1 MISNL
6 PIKTLIP
13 AIFMS
18 RFAIIICMLIIG
30 NWFVFIPWKIEEIGL
45 SKKNFG
51 YILLLF
57 GIGSIF
63 SMQATNKLLIPKLG
77 PHFLLPLGVIAF
89 SVMLFLWVS
98 TETALTFALMTVPVG
113 FSFGLSVP
121 AQSLSRLIQNKPPG
135 STCYRFITH
144 AFQSEACL
152 ACLSA
157 AFLHPSPFRRS
168 LCFLR

>member
-1 MISNL
+1 MISN
-6 PIKTLIP
+6 PFIKKLIP
-13 AIFMS
+13 TIFMS

-77 PHFLLPLGVIAF
+77 PHFLLPFGVIAF
-89 SVMLFLWVS
+89 SIIIFLWVS
-98 TETALTFALMTVPVG
+98 TETAFTFALMALPVG
-113 FSFGLSVP
+113 LSFGVINPCAIVITVETEQAPGQRLLS
-121 AQSLSRLIQNKPPG
+121 LH
-135 STCYRFITH
+135 H
-144 AFQSEACL
+144 ACFSIETCL
-152 ACLSA
+152 AC
-157 AFLHPSPFRRS
+157 
-168 LCFLR
+168 

>member
-1 MISNL
+1 MISN
-6 PIKTLIP
+6 PFIKKLIP

-77 PHFLLPLGVIAF
+77 PHFLLPFGVIAF
-89 SVMLFLWVS
+89 CIIIFLWVS
-98 TETALTFALMTVPVG
+98 TETAFTFALMALPVKFWG
-113 FSFGLSVP
+113 D
-121 AQSLSRLIQNKPPG
+121 
-135 STCYRFITH
+135 
-144 AFQSEACL
+144 
-152 ACLSA
+152 
-157 AFLHPSPFRRS
+157 
-168 LCFLR
+168 